1 MIPLGLRQC
10 EMCGTPTGAAAK
22 QAWQPPIDAPPVQ
35 LHSSAA
41 SWAQTA
47 PPPAQVA
54 DQGIALPSTVSVA
67 AIRAPFWMRVVA
79 LIIDNFVVGIPAY
92 ALSVVILQQGPGGR
106 YGISVLLSLMYFA
119 YFWSAP
125 EKGQTL
131 GMSLFNLHVV
141 RTDGSYLDGGKAF
154 VRFIGFLVAQL
165 PLGLGLLWAA
175 FDPNKQGWHDKIA
188 GTYVIRA
195 AS

>member
-1 MIPLGLRQC
+1 MPIGQKIC
-10 EMCGTPTGAAAK
+10 DMCGGGPAPANKPWTPPPQEAA
-22 QAWQPPIDAPPVQ
+22 PVQ
-35 LHSSAA
+35 LASSAD
-41 SWAQTA
+41 SWNYTA

-54 DQGIALPSTVSVA
+54 DQGITLPSYVTVANVRA
-67 AIRAPFWMRVVA
+67 AFWMRAIAYLVDA
-79 LIIDNFVVGIPAY
+79 AVVGIPSY
-92 ALSVVILQQGPGGR
+92 ALAVVVLQQGLAGR
-106 YGISVLLSLMYFA
+106 TAVQLLLSLIYFA

-141 RTDGSYLDGGKAF
+141 KADGSYLDASRAF
-154 VRFIGFLVAQL
+154 IRWIGFFLSQSA
-165 PLGLGLLWAA
+165 LGLGLLWAA
-175 FDPNKQGWHDKIA
+175 FDANKQGWHDKIA

>member
-1 MIPLGLRQC
+1 
-10 EMCGTPTGAAAK
+10 MCGGALPQANTP
-22 QAWQPPIDAPPVQ
+22 WQPPIDAPPVQ

-41 SWAQTA
+41 GWAQTA
-47 PPPAQVA
+47 PPAARVA

-67 AIRAPFWMRVVA
+67 AIRAPFWMRAIAFIIDGVVVA
-79 LIIDNFVVGIPAY
+79 IPSY

-106 YGISVLLSLMYFA
+106 YGINVLLSLMYFA

-141 RTDGSYLDGGKAF
+141 KADGSYLDGGKAF
-154 VRFIGFLVAQL
+154 IRYIGLIVAQI
-165 PLGLGLLWAA
+165 PFGLGLLWAA

>member
-1 MIPLGLRQC
+1 MPIGQKIC
-10 EMCGTPTGAAAK
+10 DMCGGGPATANKPWTPPQESA
-22 QAWQPPIDAPPVQ
+22 PVQ
-35 LHSSAA
+35 LASSAA
-41 SWAQTA
+41 SWNNTA

-54 DQGIALPSTVSVA
+54 DQGITLPSYVTVANVRA
-67 AIRAPFWMRVVA
+67 AFWMRAIAYLVDA
-79 LIIDNFVVGIPAY
+79 AVVGIPSY
-92 ALSVVILQQGPGGR
+92 ALAVVVLQQGLAGR
-106 YGISVLLSLMYFA
+106 TAVQLLLSLIYFA

-141 RTDGSYLDGGKAF
+141 KADGSYLDASRAF
-154 VRFIGFLVAQL
+154 IRWIGFFLSQSA
-165 PLGLGLLWAA
+165 LGLGLLWAA
-175 FDPNKQGWHDKIA
+175 FDANKQGWHDKIA